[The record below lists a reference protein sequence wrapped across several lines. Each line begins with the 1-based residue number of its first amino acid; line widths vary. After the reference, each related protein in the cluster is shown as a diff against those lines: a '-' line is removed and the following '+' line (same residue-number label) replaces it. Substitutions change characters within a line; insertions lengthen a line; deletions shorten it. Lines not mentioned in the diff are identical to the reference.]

1 MINAAGEMY
10 AGFTRYGK
18 MIAVNDQTG
27 EQWGLPLNLEL
38 FVACALGSA
47 FEFGIIRIQS
57 KKPPNQPKADRSGR
71 YSSPTLQR

>member
-1 MINAAGEMY
+1 
-10 AGFTRYGK
+10 

-57 KKPPNQPKADRSGR
+57 KKRPISQKLTEAAVIHLPHSKGKAYCIPGKALITSDII
-71 YSSPTLQR
+71 